1 MESRI
6 CWVVALRPE
15 AQVLIERFRLAPT
28 ISSGGGFPV
37 YCSEDGSVELVVSGP
52 GKTSSAAAAGYLAGR
67 NWNDGRTGGW
77 INFGIAGSGG
87 DDYGKLFLGN
97 CVSSEAGSENWYPPA
112 VWTMKTS
119 LERRRILTVD
129 EPTLDYPSDGTL
141 VEMEAAGFYPTVLRA
156 GTSEFC
162 QVLKV
167 VSDDP
172 SHAMATIDKAKVIG
186 LCHGALDQAKDWL
199 TAFRDLLEEEAMRN
213 AEPGAFQKLLS
224 ELRFSAT
231 QQHQL
236 RRLLQ
241 QLLALGYE
249 ENIVAS
255 SWKDGKS
262 CLRELRE
269 ELEILRASVDG
280 SSSGFYRG

>member
-15 AQVLIERFRLAPT
+15 AQVLIERFRLSSA
-28 ISSGGGFPV
+28 ISSGGGFPM
-37 YCSEDGSVELVVSGP
+37 YRSKDGSVELVVSGP

-67 NWNDGRTGGW
+67 NWNDGRTSGW

-87 DDYGKLFLGN
+87 DDYGRLFLAN
-97 CVSSEAGSENWYPPA
+97 CVSSEAGSESWYPPA
-112 VWTMKTS
+112 VWTMKNS
-119 LERRRILTVD
+119 LQRRRILTVD

-156 GTSEFC
+156 GTSELC

-172 SHAMATIDKAKVIG
+172 SHAMANIDKAKVIR
-186 LCHGALDQAKDWL
+186 LCHGALDQGEDWL
-199 TAFRDLLEEEAMRN
+199 TAFRELLEEEAMEN
-213 AEPGAFQKLLS
+213 AEPEAFQKLLS
-224 ELRFSAT
+224 ELRFSVT

-241 QLLALGYE
+241 QLVALGYE
-249 ENIVAS
+249 ENIAS
-255 SWKDGKS
+255 SSWRDGKS
-262 CLRELRE
+262 CLRQLRE
-269 ELEILRASVDG
+269 ELEILRVSVAD
-280 SSSGFYRG
+280 SSGGF

>member
-15 AQVLIERFRLAPT
+15 AQVLIERFRLSPAT
-28 ISSGGGFPV
+28 SSGGGFPM
-37 YCSEDGSVELVVSGP
+37 YRSKDGSVELVVSGP

-67 NWNDGRTGGW
+67 NWNDGRTSGW

-87 DDYGKLFLGN
+87 DDYGRLFLAN
-97 CVSSEAGSENWYPPA
+97 RVSSEAGSENWYPPA
-112 VWTMKTS
+112 VWTMKNS
-119 LERRRILTVD
+119 LQRRRILTVD
-129 EPTLDYPSDGTL
+129 EPTLDYPSDGAL
-141 VEMEAAGFYPTVLRA
+141 VDMEAAGFYPTVLRA
-156 GTSEFC
+156 GTSELC

-172 SHAMATIDKAKVIG
+172 SHAMANIDKAKVIR
-186 LCHGALDQAKDWL
+186 LCHGALDQGEDWL
-199 TAFRDLLEEEAMRN
+199 TAFRELLEDEAMEN
-213 AEPGAFQKLLS
+213 AEPEAFQKLLS
-224 ELRFSAT
+224 ELRFSVT

-241 QLLALGYE
+241 QLVALGYE
-249 ENIVAS
+249 ENIAS
-255 SWKDGKS
+255 SSWRDGKS

-269 ELEILRASVDG
+269 ELEMLRVSVDD
-280 SSSGFYRG
+280 SSGGF